1 MKRFNFHLEPVLQ
14 HRVGLEQG
22 ALQARVRAEEKL
34 TLNREALAQT
44 QNLLSQ
50 SMETVPGELI
60 NPADG
65 LNDFLY
71 REHLASCAVKQAES
85 VAGAESNLERC
96 HHKLL
101 EARKDKLVLEKLK
114 EKQYQQYQFQV
125 NSAEQKTNDELAM
138 AVFNHHQSKRP

>member
-14 HRVGLEQG
+14 HRAGLEQG
-22 ALQARVRAEEKL
+22 ALRARVRAEEEL
-34 TLNREALAQT
+34 ALNREALAQT
-44 QNLLSQ
+44 RNLLSR

-65 LNDFLY
+65 LNNFLY

-85 VAGAESNLERC
+85 VAGAESDLEQC

-114 EKQYQQYQFQV
+114 EKQYQHYQFQL
-125 NSAEQKTNDELAM
+125 NSAEQKLNDELAM